1 MGIFS
6 RLADIINSNLN
17 AILDRAEEPE
27 KIIRLVIQEMEDTLV
42 EVRSTAAKTIAEK
55 KEINRRLM
63 RLQEAQQGWEDKAE
77 LALTKGREDLAKGA
91 LLEKAKLAETAQA
104 LQDELDELEAMLRQG
119 EDDIAK
125 LESKLR
131 EAKAKQQA
139 LAARH
144 DTAGSRL
151 KVRRTLYDGRVEDA
165 FSRFEQ
171 VEKKLDEAEGQVEAY
186 DMGRGGKSL
195 ADEISELAAESAIE
209 DELAALK
216 ARIGKTGAKKPA
228 SGGDGENDAADGQ

>member
-17 AILDRAEEPE
+17 SILDRAEDPE

-55 KEINRRLM
+55 KETARRLA
-63 RLQEAQQGWEDKAE
+63 RLQEAQRGWAEKAE

-91 LLEKAKLAETAQA
+91 LVEKAKLAETAG
-104 LQDELDELEAMLRQG
+104 LLKEEFDELDAMLAQG
-119 EDDIAK
+119 EADIAK

-131 EAKAKQQA
+131 EAKAKQQSIT
-139 LAARH
+139 ARH
-144 DTAGSRL
+144 ETATSRL
-151 KVRRTLYDGRVEDA
+151 KVRRNLYDGRVDDA
-165 FSRFEQ
+165 FARFEQ
-171 VEKKLDEAEGQVEAY
+171 VEKKLDAAEGEVEAF
-186 DMGRGGKSL
+186 DLGRGKTL
-195 ADEISELAAESAIE
+195 AEEISELAAESVIE

-216 ARIGKTGAKKPA
+216 ARVAKAKAAPKA
-228 SGGDGENDAADGQ
+228 GE

>member
-17 AILDRAEEPE
+17 SILDRAEEPE

-55 KEINRRLM
+55 KEATRRLA
-63 RLQEAQQGWEDKAE
+63 RLAEAQQGWEQKAE
-77 LALTKGREDLAKGA
+77 LALSKGREDLAKGA
-91 LLEKAKLAETAQA
+91 LVEKSKLAEAG
-104 LQDELDELEAMLRQG
+104 AMLREELEELDAMLHQG
-119 EDDIAK
+119 EADIAK

-144 DTAGSRL
+144 ETASSRL
-151 KVRRTLYDGRVEDA
+151 KVRRNLYDGRVDDA
-165 FSRFEQ
+165 FARFEQ
-171 VEKKLDEAEGQVEAY
+171 VEQKLDAAEGEVEAF
-186 DMGRGGKSL
+186 DLGRGRSL
-195 ADEISELAAESAIE
+195 AEEISELAAESAIE

-216 ARIGKTGAKKPA
+216 ARLAKSKDAAKPA
-228 SGGDGENDAADGQ
+228 DRD

>member
-55 KEINRRLM
+55 KEANRRLA
-63 RLQEAQQGWEDKAE
+63 RLAEAQQGWQEKAE
-77 LALTKGREDLAKGA
+77 LALSKGREDLAKGA
-91 LLEKAKLAETAQA
+91 LVEKSKLAEAA
-104 LQDELDELEAMLRQG
+104 AMLQEELEELDAMLQQG
-119 EDDIAK
+119 EADIGK

-131 EAKAKQQA
+131 EAKAKQQS

-144 DTAGSRL
+144 ETASSRL
-151 KVRRTLYDGRVEDA
+151 KVRRNLYDGRVDDA
-165 FSRFEQ
+165 FARFEQ
-171 VEKKLDEAEGQVEAY
+171 VEKKLDAKEGEVEAF
-186 DMGRGGKSL
+186 DLGRGKSL
-195 ADEISELAAESAIE
+195 SEEISELATESAIE
-209 DELAALK
+209 DELTALK
-216 ARIGKTGAKKPA
+216 AKLAQAKGGAKPA
-228 SGGDGENDAADGQ
+228 GGE